1 MQDQFIKADYKVG
14 VQESTVENA
23 EAQTSPNEF
32 EIIQMFRIDARCWID
47 LESVVVVC
55 RILEE
60 AVEGV
65 EHFV

>member
-1 MQDQFIKADYKVG
+1 
-14 VQESTVENA
+14 
-23 EAQTSPNEF
+23 
-32 EIIQMFRIDARCWID
+32 

-65 EHFV
+65 EHFVWKKEEKLPESTR